1 MIKMLIL
8 LTLALLDAKEIKT
21 LNRGIIDMDT
31 IWGRRPVYVSFWAIW
46 CSNCVK
52 ELDEINKIKDSLNI
66 VVLAINEDGQRK
78 LSRVNA
84 FIKTKKWDFP
94 VVMDFDQSLMK
105 SYGVSALPTSFLYSK
120 EKKLLKRFTGFST
133 KDKELLKKLLEE
145 D

>member
-120 EKKLLKRFTGFST
+120 EKKLLRRFTGFST

>member
-94 VVMDFDQSLMK
+94 VVVDFDQSLMK

-120 EKKLLKRFTGFST
+120 EKKLLRRFTGFST